1 MRRVISLWLPNFQT
15 DRLRRCNVA
24 APPADTPFVV
34 SAHDG
39 HRRVI
44 AAADVPARALGLRPG
59 LSLAQAQARIPG
71 LAVRE
76 AEPEADAGTLGR
88 LTAWCLRY
96 APLTAPDPPDGVWI
110 DATGAAH
117 LAGGEAALLADLVA
131 RVEQAGFA
139 TRAAIADT
147 PGAAWAMARYGAARY
162 GVGDE
167 TTLRLP
173 WREGGGGR
181 GSGTPTPSPKGK
193 GEKSPYFI
201 IVPPGSTASVL
212 ASLPIRALRL
222 SDDIVATLHR
232 LGLTRIGQLIAA
244 PRAPLARR
252 FGASLLRRLDQAL
265 GAVFEPIVPLDPPEL
280 ISRRLVFVEPIFTAE
295 AFSAVI
301 ARLARSVCR
310 RLERAGLGARQLDLL
325 FERVDGSV
333 QAIRVGTARP
343 ARDPAHLARLLDERL
358 ETIDPGLGVEAM
370 RLTLPLVEPF
380 AQGQVATLL
389 DADTAASDLSVLL
402 DRLTNRL
409 GADRVY
415 RVAPVES
422 DVPERAVRRIPP
434 VTPAM
439 RRTWPAEFPRPVR
452 LLSPPQPVR
461 ALAPLPDHPPAAF
474 TWRGKRFRVRRADG
488 PERIHGE
495 WWRRDAETLAVR
507 DYFQVE
513 DEDGRRFWLFRRGD
527 GVDAETGDLSW
538 FLHGI
543 F

>member
-1 MRRVISLWLPNFQT
+1 VT
-15 DRLRRCNVA
+15 
-24 APPADTPFVV
+24 

-44 AAADVPARALGLRPG
+44 AAVDAAARALGLCPG
-59 LSLAQAQARIPG
+59 LPLAQAQARIPG
-71 LAVRE
+71 LAVTE
-76 AEPEADAGTLGR
+76 AEPEADGATLGR
-88 LTAWCLRY
+88 LAAWCLRY

-117 LAGGEAALLADLVA
+117 LAGGEAALLADLVVRLQ
-131 RVEQAGFA
+131 RVGFA
-139 TRAAIADT
+139 ARAAIADT
-147 PGAAWAMARYGAARY
+147 PGAAHAVVRYGEKIKK
-162 GVGDE
+162 VKKV
-167 TTLRLP
+167 LP
-173 WREGGGGR
+173 LSLREGENNA
-181 GSGTPTPSPKGK
+181 SPC
-193 GEKSPYFI
+193 PHPAYI
-201 IVPPGSTASVL
+201 AYTAIVPPGGAATAL
-212 ASLPIRALRL
+212 APLPIRALRL
-222 SDDIVATLHR
+222 SDEAVAALHR
-232 LGLTRIGQLIAA
+232 LGLTRIGQLMAA

-265 GAVFEPIVPLDPPEL
+265 GQVFEPIVPLDPPEV
-280 ISRRLVFVEPIFTAE
+280 ISRRLPFVEPLFTAE

-310 RLERAGLGARQLDLL
+310 RLERAGLGARRLDLL

-358 ETIDPGLGVEAM
+358 ETVDPGPGVEAM
-370 RLTLPLVEPF
+370 RLTLPLVEKF
-380 AQGQVATLL
+380 AQTQTATLL
-389 DADTAASDLSVLL
+389 DDEAAPDLSVLL
-402 DRLTNRL
+402 DRLANRL
-409 GADRVY
+409 GAELVY

-422 DVPERAVRRIPP
+422 DVPERSVRRVPP
-434 VTPAM
+434 LAPPT
-439 RRTWPAEFPRPVR
+439 RRTWPADLPRPAR

-461 ALAPLPDHPPAAF
+461 ALAPLPDHPPVAF
-474 TWRGKRFRVRRADG
+474 TWRRKRFRVHRADG

-495 WWRRDAETLAVR
+495 WWRRDAEMLAVR